1 MKQSGLLGIQHR
13 EDLRVLRKPIQ
24 FFLAEDEISIHT
36 HLEYAASAFDE
47 PGGDPVLLFYFGR
60 QTGGLGCVVS
70 LHAVFD
76 TDFHD
81 RLSPI
86 LRVGSQGAS
95 WSFMVRIQER
105 VYQ

>member
-24 FFLAEDEISIHT
+24 LFFAEDEVSIHT
-36 HLEYAASAFDE
+36 HLEYSASTLDE
-47 PGGDPVLLFYFGR
+47 PGGDSVLLFYFGR
-60 QTGGLGCVVS
+60 QTGGLRCVVS
-70 LHAVFD
+70 LHTVFD
-76 TDFHD
+76 TDIHD
-81 RLSPI
+81 LASPI
-86 LRVGSQGAS
+86 LRVGSHGAS